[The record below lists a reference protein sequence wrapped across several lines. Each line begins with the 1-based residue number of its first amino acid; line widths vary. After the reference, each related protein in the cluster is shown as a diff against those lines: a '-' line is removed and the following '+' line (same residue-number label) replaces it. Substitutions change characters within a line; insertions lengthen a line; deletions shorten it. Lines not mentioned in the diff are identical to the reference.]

1 MSNPIRQLVERRRIT
16 SGEGFALKDYAT
28 DDKGSIPLTKV
39 ESEAALQERIEA
51 IAELQGR
58 LYASRRWSVLC
69 IFQAQDAAGKDSAI
83 KHVFS
88 GINPQGCQV
97 VSFSAPVGLE
107 REHDFLWR
115 HVVALPARG
124 RIGIHNRSWY
134 EEVLVARVHP
144 EILAGEALPK
154 VLVDDTIWDERLEDI
169 ACFERYLSRQGTV
182 LLKFFLHLGEEE
194 QRKRFLARIDE
205 PDKNWKYNAGDVDDR
220 ARWDAYTAAYQ
231 DVLRETSTEPAPW
244 YVVPADK
251 KKVRNYLVA
260 GVLVRALEAMAP
272 RAPALPPER
281 LAAMRSALDAQLAAE
296 GRA

>member
-1 MSNPIRQLVERRRIT
+1 MSNPIRQFAERRRIT

-28 DDKGSIPLTKV
+28 DDKGGIALTKA
-39 ESEAALQERIEA
+39 ESTVALQERIEA

-58 LYASRRWSVLC
+58 LYAGGRWSVLC
-69 IFQAQDAAGKDSAI
+69 LFQAQDAAGKDSAI

-97 VSFSAPVGLE
+97 VSFSAPAGLE

-144 EILAGEALPK
+144 EVLAGEALPE
-154 VLVDDTIWDERLEDI
+154 VLVEDTIWDERLEDI

-205 PDKNWKYNAGDVDDR
+205 PDKNWKLQPSDIVDRRRWHDYESAYETAIR
-220 ARWDAYTAAYQ
+220 ATASPY
-231 DVLRETSTEPAPW
+231 APW
-244 YVVPADK
+244 YVLPADRK
-251 KKVRNYLVA
+251 WLTRLLVA
-260 GVLVRALEAMAP
+260 ETLLETMRKLDLHYP
-272 RAPALPPER
+272 EVSETQRER
-281 LAAMRSALDAQLAAE
+281 LQKARKALS
-296 GRA
+296 

>member
-1 MSNPIRQLVERRRIT
+1 MSNPIRQFVERRRIT

-28 DDKGSIPLTKV
+28 DDKGGIPLTKA
-39 ESEAALQERIEA
+39 ESEVALQERIEA

-58 LYASRRWSVLC
+58 LYAGRRWSVLC

-134 EEVLVARVHP
+134 EEVLVTRVHP
-144 EILAGEALPK
+144 EILAGEALPE

-169 ACFERYLSRQGTV
+169 GCFERYLSRQGTV
-182 LLKFFLHLGEEE
+182 LLKFFLHLGAEE

-205 PDKNWKYNAGDVDDR
+205 PDKNWKLQPSDIVDRRRWHDYETAYEAAIR
-220 ARWDAYTAAYQ
+220 ATASPY
-231 DVLRETSTEPAPW
+231 APW
-244 YVVPADK
+244 YVLPADRK
-251 KKVRNYLVA
+251 WLTRLLVA
-260 GVLVRALEAMAP
+260 ETLLGTMRKLDLRYPEVSETQRESLQKARKAL
-272 RAPALPPER
+272 
-281 LAAMRSALDAQLAAE
+281 S
-296 GRA
+296 

>member
-1 MSNPIRQLVERRRIT
+1 MSNPISRFAKRRRIT
-16 SGEGFALKDYAT
+16 SGEGFSLKDYAT
-28 DDKGSIPLTKV
+28 DDKGGVQMTKA
-39 ESEAALQERIEA
+39 ESGAALRERIEA
-51 IAELQGR
+51 IAEQQGR
-58 LYASRRWSVLC
+58 LYASGHWSVLC

-97 VSFSAPVGLE
+97 ATFSAPVGLE

-115 HVVALPARG
+115 HVVALPRRG

-144 EILAGEALPK
+144 GILDGQLLPP
-154 VLVDDTIWDERLEDI
+154 VLVESTIWDERLEDI

-205 PDKNWKYNAGDVDDR
+205 PDKNWKLHPSDIVDR
-220 ARWDAYTAAYQ
+220 RRWHDYQAAYEAAI
-231 DVLRETSTEPAPW
+231 RATASPHAPW
-244 YVVPADK
+244 YVLPADRK
-251 KKVRNYLVA
+251 WLTRLLVA
-260 GVLVRALEAMAP
+260 ETLLETLRKLDLRYPEVSETQRESLQKARKAL
-272 RAPALPPER
+272 
-281 LAAMRSALDAQLAAE
+281 S
-296 GRA
+296 